1 MSRRAVTI
9 LGVIAGAALVAASGA
24 IHLHLW
30 ATGYRSIPTIG
41 PLFLTQGI
49 AGIVIAVALLA
60 WPRLVVVAAAA
71 GLMVATVGGLLISV
85 NAGLFGLRETL
96 ASPFAGLS
104 LAVEGAGT
112 VVLAAV
118 GTELIYGAAKPGQTP
133 SSAVRNHGGPDE
145 D

>member
-1 MSRRAVTI
+1 MSRRAVTV
-9 LGVIAGAALVAASGA
+9 LGVIAGAALVAGSGA

-41 PLFLTQGI
+41 PLFLFQGV
-49 AGIVIAVALLA
+49 AAIVIAVALLA

-71 GLMVATVGGLLISV
+71 GFMLATVGGLLISV

-104 LAVEGAGT
+104 LAVDVSGT
-112 VVLAAV
+112 VVLVAAAA
-118 GTELIYGAAKPGQTP
+118 ELVRGAAKP
-133 SSAVRNHGGPDE
+133 
-145 D
+145 